1 LTTITS
7 ADHPVTRD
15 VLEHAISYDQFRAL
29 TDRLLT
35 GNKTTGN
42 NHSEAMLH
50 YTRMNV
56 HRMKRL
62 DKGPDL
68 IPGLL
73 ELLKP
78 ADRKMYWLV
87 LVEAWCGDVAQNLP
101 VIARMADASDHIQ
114 LGLLMRDEHPDIIDA
129 FLTNGGRAIPKLIA
143 FDAETLEIMFTWGPR
158 PQAVQELSLK
168 LKSEG
173 LPYNDAAV
181 MVHGWYAK
189 DKTLS
194 LQNEFAGLLEPLLA
208 PI

>member
-15 VLEHAISYDQFRAL
+15 VLENAISYDQFRVL

-35 GNKTTGN
+35 ENKTTGN
-42 NHSEAMLH
+42 NHSESMLH

-68 IPGLL
+68 IPGIR
-73 ELLKP
+73 ELLNQ

-101 VIARMADASDHIQ
+101 VIARMANASDSIQ
-114 LGLLMRDEHPDIIDA
+114 LGLLMRDEHPDIMEA

-143 FDAETLEIMFTWGPR
+143 FDTETLEIMFTWGPR
-158 PQAVQELSLK
+158 PQEVQVLSLK
-168 LKSEG
+168 LKSNG
-173 LPYNDAAV
+173 LPSKEAAV
-181 MVHGWYAK
+181 IVHGWYAK

-194 LQNEFAGLLEPLLA
+194 LQNEFAGLLEHQVA